1 MQQFVIQPSV
11 SEDNVCDEEDGVDLM
26 AVDSSETFG
35 IGSCV
40 ESLFPCEGS
49 SVVE

>member
-1 MQQFVIQPSV
+1 M
-11 SEDNVCDEEDGVDLM
+11 DLM
-26 AVDSSETFG
+26 AVNSSETFG
-35 IGSCV
+35 IDSCI